1 MIAIVNIN
9 SEKFTFNGIP
19 YYKNFMGIVAGE
31 YVHIV
36 NVYDSKIALTKD
48 GPVKYDEITVNGN
61 SYASAALLQ
70 NALLPVL
77 YTRNTLGGSGGGSVG
92 SINDV
97 LNNGQEVTDQ
107 RAIIYPDNGISSTR
121 IENGEVYFEN
131 NGSDYS
137 ISFFVGGLRI
147 QSISNSSHFTELYF
161 ETPTANNAWMIPNE
175 SGTAASRAY
184 VELLIDQLINGAP
197 VDANT
202 LKELNDKIVALQA
215 IVGGTAP
222 DGNSIVDTVAELL
235 AVFSSYP
242 EGTDIATVLAGKVN
256 VADVVNDL
264 NQLVAGKVLDARQ
277 GKALA
282 DLITAKWTAV
292 DATGILKGIMKLY
305 TASGS
310 NTDGTMTQ
318 KAITDLL
325 DLKANLSNTLRFLKS
340 FFTGNSVTTTETV
353 VGFHQVGGPGT
364 PASFSLKCF
373 LRAGK
378 TNTTSVGNLK
388 FYLSTT
394 PDLTGTI
401 TQIAFNSATSALVI
415 PLERTFIYSGGNLY
429 GWNATNGAPTDVANS
444 TVAESI
450 TAVDMTTVRYLV
462 ATLQTTGTA
471 GSTLNGRDFEVILK
485 PNVT

>member
-1 MIAIVNIN
+1 MTNLEFQNFDVETKQDSAEKLAAIVGQPTYNFVFSPEFNKIVDAIKFIRDNFGAQNIN
-9 SEKFTFNGIP
+9 
-19 YYKNFMGIVAGE
+19 
-31 YVHIV
+31 
-36 NVYDSKIALTKD
+36 
-48 GPVKYDEITVNGN
+48 
-61 SYASAALLQ
+61 Q
-70 NALLPVL
+70 
-77 YTRNTLGGSGGGSVG
+77 
-92 SINDV
+92 V

-107 RAIIYPDNGISSTR
+107 RAIIYPDNGISSSR

-215 IVGGTAP
+215 IIGGTAP

-305 TASGS
+305 TAFGS

-318 KAITDLL
+318 KAITEAFASITPIETTTDGTVTSGT
-325 DLKANLSNTLRFLKS
+325 SNTVSSWVLIPAGTYGVGMTLDTIANSKK
-340 FFTGNSVTTTETV
+340 TGAN
-353 VGFHQVGGPGT
+353 GT
-364 PASFSLKCF
+364 LTHRRYA
-373 LRAGK
+373 
-378 TNTTSVGNLK
+378 NTS
-388 FYLSTT
+388 
-394 PDLTGTI
+394 PDLTGSPI
-401 TQIAFNSATSALVI
+401 L
-415 PLERTFIYSGGNLY
+415 L
-429 GWNATNGAPTDVANS
+429 
-444 TVAESI
+444 
-450 TAVDMTTVRYLV
+450 
-462 ATLQTTGTA
+462 
-471 GSTLNGRDFEVILK
+471 GSTSGAGGQLQLQLQRFLK
-485 PNVT
+485 IKTIDGSGLGTEITSTSTSPVSDYGVTTQAPVSVSINWQNDVYIIDSVQCASSSDSARVSSLKVRR